1 MTINGSI
8 DLRGFERKDRGD
20 DGLIFLRYREAQMNE
35 QNDEKKAE
43 RKAEIYKSP
52 MYYHGPDTEHY
63 TLTIPKPP
71 ERKFDACAVLVR
83 TSKNKYTVT
92 AFDDVHIIMFK
103 SESLDDVQKRCN
115 EFFKL

>member
-1 MTINGSI
+1 MTINGI
-8 DLRGFERKDRGD
+8 INLRGFEQHDRGD
-20 DGLIFLRYREAQMNE
+20 GGIIFLRYREE
-35 QNDEKKAE
+35 QKDERE
-43 RKAEIYKSP
+43 AEICKSP
-52 MYYHGPDTEHY
+52 MYYRGRDADTY
-63 TLTIPKPP
+63 MLTIPKPQ